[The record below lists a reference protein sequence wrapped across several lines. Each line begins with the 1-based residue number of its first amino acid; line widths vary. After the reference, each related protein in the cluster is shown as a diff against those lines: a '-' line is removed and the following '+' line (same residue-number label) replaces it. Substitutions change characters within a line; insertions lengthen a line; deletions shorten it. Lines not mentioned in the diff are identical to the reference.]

1 MRKYTRRERIMIALS
16 TNESLFFDCKQHGLF
31 SVRIGQDVK
40 CPYPYGCNNEISL
53 VDNIDSLRRDYRREL
68 GIQ

>member
-16 TNESLFFDCKQHGLF
+16 TNEYLFFDCKQHGLF

-40 CPYPYGCNNEISL
+40 CPYGCNNEISL
-53 VDNIDSLRRDYRREL
+53 VDNIDGLRKDYRREL